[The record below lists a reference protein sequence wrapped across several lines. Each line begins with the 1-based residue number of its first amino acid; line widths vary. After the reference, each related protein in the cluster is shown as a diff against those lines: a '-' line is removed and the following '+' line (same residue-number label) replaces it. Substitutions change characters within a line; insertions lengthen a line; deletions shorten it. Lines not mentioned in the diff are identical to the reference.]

1 MTSLLGRFCL
11 LSEDN
16 YADVVGRLAGEF
28 TDIAYLR
35 LRWKRTEQLLSECPR
50 KDPSVDDARMRATGT
65 DSTSATFLSAGR
77 TGLGSF
83 IRD

>member
-28 TDIAYLR
+28 TGIAYLR
-35 LRWKRTEQLLSECPR
+35 LRWKRTEQLLSGMPAEGPFSR
-50 KDPSVDDARMRATGT
+50 
-65 DSTSATFLSAGR
+65 
-77 TGLGSF
+77 
-83 IRD
+83 